1 MKVIVSENQRL
12 KLFLNVLVLAG
23 SLFIVS
29 KEKMAVKESS
39 AFENLMINSFASVQ
53 EGVTFMQRRVVSVFK
68 HYFDNISA
76 SKENEQLKKKTLL
89 LENKIFTYEELGR
102 ENERL
107 RNLLRF
113 GEGITWKKVL
123 AQIVA
128 WDASSDFRVLRINKG
143 FTDGVKLQSTVVTDQ
158 GLVGYIY
165 RLTNHFADILTI
177 LDPNN
182 RIDGIVQRTR
192 THGIV
197 EGFSSDRCLM
207 KYVTRTG
214 AIILNDIVLTSGLGN
229 IYPKGL
235 RIGRVS
241 RIDRVGHEVTQM
253 IEILPSVDF
262 SRLEEVVVLVSEED
276 QVKKEEWEALDSS
289 SMQN

>member
-1 MKVIVSENQRL
+1 MKVIVSENHRL
-12 KLFLNVLVLAG
+12 KFFLNILVLG
-23 SLFIVS
+23 ISLFIVS
-29 KEKMAVKESS
+29 KEKMAVAKSS

-53 EGVTFMQRRVVSVFK
+53 QGVVFLQRRVVSIFK

-76 SKENEQLKKKTLL
+76 SKENEQLIKKVSL
-89 LENKIFTYEELGR
+89 LENRVFSYEELGR
-102 ENERL
+102 ENKRL
-107 RNLLRF
+107 RQLLRF

-143 FTDGVKLQSTVVTDQ
+143 AADGIKLQSTVVTSQ

-182 RIDGIVQRTR
+182 RVDGIVQRIR
-192 THGIV
+192 FHGIV
-197 EGFSSDRCLM
+197 EGFSNDRCLM
-207 KYVTRTG
+207 KYVSRTG
-214 AIILNDIVLTSGLGN
+214 SIILNDIVLTSGLGN

-241 RIDRVGHEVTQM
+241 RIERESHGVTQR

-262 SRLEEVVVLVSEED
+262 GRLEEVVVLVSEED
-276 QVKKEEWEALDSS
+276 QVKKKEWKALDSS
-289 SMQN
+289 SLQN